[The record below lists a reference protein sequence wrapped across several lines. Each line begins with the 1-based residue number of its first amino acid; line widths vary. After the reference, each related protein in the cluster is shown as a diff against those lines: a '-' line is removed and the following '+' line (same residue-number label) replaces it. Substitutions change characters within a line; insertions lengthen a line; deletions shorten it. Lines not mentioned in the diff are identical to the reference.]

1 MIYSTMIKDMLDFQ
15 KKAFDGN
22 FNALQEQ
29 ADKILEMVQ
38 KQTAFFPEEGR
49 EALESW
55 IGMYKKGIGEF
66 RQTMEGRF
74 KIFEHYCLAAAERME
89 PSPAE
94 DGRQAKAATS
104 GENFQEKKPAPARKR
119 KAPLG
124 TRQKKTTLK

>member
-15 KKAFDGN
+15 KKVFDGN

-29 ADKILEMVQ
+29 ADQMLEMVQ
-38 KQTAFFPEEGR
+38 KQAAFFPEEGR
-49 EALESW
+49 EALENW
-55 IGMYKKGIGEF
+55 IGMYKTGVGEF

-74 KIFEHYCLAAAERME
+74 KIFEHYCLTAAERME
-89 PSPAE
+89 PSSAE

-104 GENFQEKKPAPARKR
+104 GGNIQEKNPAPQRKR
-119 KAPLG
+119 KAPLR